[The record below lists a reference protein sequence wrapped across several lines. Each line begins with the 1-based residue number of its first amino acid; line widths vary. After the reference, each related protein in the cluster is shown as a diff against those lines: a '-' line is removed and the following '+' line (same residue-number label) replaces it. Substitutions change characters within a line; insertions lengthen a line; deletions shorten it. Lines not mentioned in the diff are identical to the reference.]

1 MLKGYLTPILALA
14 IAFAAML
21 ILAHSALAKADAV
34 SDVLAYERATCA
46 AYERNDAVA
55 IDTLVA
61 DGYVLTES
69 SGALTT
75 KADDIRD
82 ARAATVTFT
91 AFRNEDMQVHMY
103 GNTAIVRGKTIV
115 QGTSKDGSKVD
126 VIVQFTDT
134 DVRINGRWQLVAGHV
149 SRLKK
154 I

>member
-1 MLKGYLTPILALA
+1 MLKGYLTPILACA

-21 ILAHSALAKADAV
+21 VLAHSAFAKSDAV
-34 SDVLAYERATCA
+34 SDVLAYERVTCA

-55 IDTLVA
+55 IDSLVA

-82 ARAATVTFT
+82 ARAEAVKFT
-91 AFRNEDMQVHMY
+91 AFRNEDMQVRMY

-134 DVRINGRWQLVAGHV
+134 DVKINGRWQLVAGHV
-149 SRLKK
+149 SRLKNS
-154 I
+154 